1 VRKRG
6 AKPTVSPLFFLFKI
20 CYNKIIMT
28 KAMYFFIILAVLFGL
43 ISVFTK
49 NETSDSVQV
58 VESEDINNQ
67 TVTED
72 EGQNSEVDLTDF
84 IIVSNLEAETVIE
97 SPLTVS
103 GEARGYWF
111 FEGSFPVEL
120 KNGDGVVIAT
130 GIATSTEEW
139 MTTEFIP
146 FSVTLEFVN
155 PYNPGDP
162 EYWKKG
168 LLVLKRD
175 NPSDLPEND
184 QELEIPIYFEP

>member
-1 VRKRG
+1 
-6 AKPTVSPLFFLFKI
+6 
-20 CYNKIIMT
+20 MT